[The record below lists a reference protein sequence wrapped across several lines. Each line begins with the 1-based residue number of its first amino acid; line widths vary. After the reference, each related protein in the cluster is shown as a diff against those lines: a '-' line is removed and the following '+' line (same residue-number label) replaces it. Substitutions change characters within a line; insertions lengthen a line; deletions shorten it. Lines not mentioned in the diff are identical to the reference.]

1 MKARAR
7 WNEALRSLSIPPAI
21 LAAAPESPRGSDA
34 DLFRL
39 RTEFALRGDLSPS
52 NRRALE
58 ALPLGGSVLDVGVGA
73 GAASLPLASRASLI
87 LGVDPAPDMLS
98 CFERCAAMVGV
109 RVEAVLGSWP
119 EIASQ
124 IQPADVV
131 VCHHVVYQAGD
142 LVPFVEA
149 LSTHARRRV
158 VIEATESHPLAWMAD
173 LWLRFHGVR
182 RSPGP
187 TADNATA
194 VIQEMGIPVRR
205 EDHVLAPLPTGF
217 EHRQDAVAEVRR
229 RLCLP
234 PERDPEIERALGGR
248 LVRREGL
255 WTSFPQRQQ
264 MVTLWWDVT
273 EAR

>member
-131 VCHHVVYQAGD
+131 VCHHVVYQVGD
-142 LVPFVEA
+142 L
-149 LSTHARRRV
+149 
-158 VIEATESHPLAWMAD
+158 
-173 LWLRFHGVR
+173 
-182 RSPGP
+182 
-187 TADNATA
+187 
-194 VIQEMGIPVRR
+194 
-205 EDHVLAPLPTGF
+205 
-217 EHRQDAVAEVRR
+217 
-229 RLCLP
+229 
-234 PERDPEIERALGGR
+234 
-248 LVRREGL
+248 
-255 WTSFPQRQQ
+255 
-264 MVTLWWDVT
+264 
-273 EAR
+273 